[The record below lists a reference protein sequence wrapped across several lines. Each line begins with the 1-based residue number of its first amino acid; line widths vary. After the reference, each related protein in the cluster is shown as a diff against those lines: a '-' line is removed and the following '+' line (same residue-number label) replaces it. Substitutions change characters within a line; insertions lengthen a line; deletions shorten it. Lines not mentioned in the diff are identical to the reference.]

1 MTWGPGPAGQAA
13 QGLQRVDL
21 LKVDV
26 ERAELD
32 VLQGVAQDDWLP
44 NPTLSLNLGPSVS
57 GFLTRPLR
65 CNLFKKPLMSAPSQ
79 AKPGSVAPGFM
90 HQARPP
96 CARTDR
102 GGGPRAR
109 WAQGARAAAGGGG
122 ARGRVGARGGRARA
136 GGPRRLLR
144 LHRRPGRGAARVRHP
159 PALLH
164 ARPAGR
170 GGPVTAAAAPRAAS
184 AAAPSVR
191 RGRGAESCWTG
202 LSASLWQHVPS
213 CMRSQ
218 VCRQS
223 CC

>member
-1 MTWGPGPAGQAA
+1 M
-13 QGLQRVDL
+13 
-21 LKVDV
+21 DV

-102 GGGPRAR
+102 GGG
-109 WAQGARAAAGGGG
+109 
-122 ARGRVGARGGRARA
+122 RARA
-136 GGPRRLLR
+136 GRR
-144 LHRRPGRGAARVRHP
+144 ARVRQLVVEVHEDGSGRVAAAR
-159 PALLH
+159 AL
-164 ARPAGR
+164 AGR
-170 GGPVTAAAAPRAAS
+170 AGFSACIADQDAALRGSAIHLLYCTRGPPGAA
-184 AAAPSVR
+184 
-191 RGRGAESCWTG
+191 GR
-202 LSASLWQHVPS
+202 
-213 CMRSQ
+213 
-218 VCRQS
+218 
-223 CC
+223 